1 MRTFFLRIRSV
12 GVSWSAPTYIYIH
25 IYISTY
31 IYMYIYACVC
41 IYTYIH
47 MCIYLSIYIY
57 IYIWSVCV
65 PYFFASAL
73 WASAAQLRHIYIYIN
88 I

>member
-1 MRTFFLRIRSV
+1 
-12 GVSWSAPTYIYIH
+12 
-25 IYISTY
+25 
-31 IYMYIYACVC
+31 MYIYACVC